1 MSDAERLAGLVAT
14 WKDSI
19 DDFVALLRS
28 LPQDAADLPTD
39 LPGWSVRDVA
49 SHTAHLEA
57 VLAGGP
63 EETIEVLPAEHLTS
77 PMAYYTEQG
86 VLARKGRTLVELAD
100 EIEQAAVIRYRDLT
114 TNPPT
119 DAEASTRKTPG
130 DIGWTDGRLLSNR
143 PLDVWMHE
151 QDIRRAVDRPG
162 GFDRP
167 GAKHVIGV
175 FAQSLR
181 MVLGK
186 HVAPPAGTTVAI
198 ELEGRG
204 QIASATMRADGRAY
218 ASYGETPT
226 VTITMSPED
235 YICAAGGRRA
245 PAAVSYDGDADLG
258 QHVVANLAV
267 TP

>member
-130 DIGWTDGRLLSNR
+130 DIGWTDGVPCTRSSGPRPSADSCHEGSSAASPRLSSRLQNASGSRRTFVIRTVWANR
-143 PLDVWMHE
+143 
-151 QDIRRAVDRPG
+151 
-162 GFDRP
+162 
-167 GAKHVIGV
+167 
-175 FAQSLR
+175 
-181 MVLGK
+181 
-186 HVAPPAGTTVAI
+186 
-198 ELEGRG
+198 
-204 QIASATMRADGRAY
+204 
-218 ASYGETPT
+218 
-226 VTITMSPED
+226 
-235 YICAAGGRRA
+235 
-245 PAAVSYDGDADLG
+245 
-258 QHVVANLAV
+258 
-267 TP
+267 